1 MPILSMMRVS
11 GDADELAAAIREHL
25 APVAERLSA
34 KHGGL
39 MNLLV
44 RTDEGLLMI
53 NLWES
58 EEGRHAM
65 AEEPEIQEAIRATG
79 LPEPHFE
86 AHEILG
92 LSVGEGLAAHA

>member
-44 RTDEGLLMI
+44 R
-53 NLWES
+53 
-58 EEGRHAM
+58 
-65 AEEPEIQEAIRATG
+65 EAT
-79 LPEPHFE
+79 
-86 AHEILG
+86 
-92 LSVGEGLAAHA
+92 AAFC